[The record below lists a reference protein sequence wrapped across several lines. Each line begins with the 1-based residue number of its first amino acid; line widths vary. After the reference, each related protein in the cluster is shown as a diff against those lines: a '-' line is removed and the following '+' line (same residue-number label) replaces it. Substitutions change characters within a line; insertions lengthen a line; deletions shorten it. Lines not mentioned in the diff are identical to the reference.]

1 MPIKQDLVLQL
12 ATWLE
17 NKTRCMSTAP
27 DIQVFYGQPVSVNI
41 LARTDR
47 QAMQSAHEFTKA
59 LWEYPDECTP
69 YLDLDFEILANGKEW
84 GSFNLGEVLTFNGK
98 P

>member
-1 MPIKQDLVLQL
+1 MQQALALRL

-17 NKTRCMSTAP
+17 AKIWSLSTKP
-27 DIQVFYGQPVSVNI
+27 DIQVFYGTTIIVNI

-59 LWEYPDECTP
+59 LWQYPDECTP
-69 YLDLDFEILANGKEW
+69 YLDLDFQILANGCEW
-84 GSFNLGEVLTFNGK
+84 DSFTLGDVLRFNRM